1 MTELKED
8 TENRILD
15 AARKVFLEKGLDGA
29 RMQEIADE
37 AKINK
42 SLLHYYFRTKD
53 RLFEAIVQQVLKVI
67 FPQVSE
73 LISKES
79 SLEEILRVFIQLYI
93 NMLKKHPYIPMFVLR
108 EISRNTNLVSTFA
121 GVIRL
126 QPLINSFSEKYKQE
140 VAKGNFREIEP
151 RHLIINILAMCI
163 FPVAARPIVES
174 TVYKGEVFDF
184 EKFMDER
191 AEIITDFVFKAIKV

>member
-8 TENRILD
+8 TENKILD

-79 SLEEILRVFIQLYI
+79 SLEEIIKAFILIYI

-108 EISRNTNLVSTFA
+108 EISRNTSLVNTFA
-121 GVIRL
+121 GVIHL
-126 QPLINSFSEKYKQE
+126 KPLIAQFSEIYNKE
-140 VAKGNFREIEP
+140 VEKGNFRKIEP

-163 FPVAARPIVES
+163 FPVAARSIVES
-174 TVYKGEVFDF
+174 TVYKDEKFDF
-184 EKFMDER
+184 EEFMDER
-191 AEIITDFVFKAIKV
+191 AEVITDFVFKAIKV